1 MAELAGSI
9 VGIVSAGTKV
19 ALVLSQLASDIG
31 SAGQE
36 ARMISSEIRT
46 FCTILNTL
54 KDTMGKISDSSYY
67 AHCSDMVRDMTTASV
82 EMFTEVLN
90 AAESLRSM
98 TNGKD
103 GRDGKFKF
111 VSRVNWVVFQ
121 KPKIVVL
128 RAAIEAYKSNIALML
143 GTINTVEKVARRT
156 SIPQHF
162 SNVAEDDQE
171 RTTLQSLELDHRAS
185 LISLEQAERQY
196 EKLTLQHS
204 AEDAESPAE
213 YAWLDTII
221 DTNVV
226 VRDDS
231 ISGDASQHAT
241 ILQIARMEVN
251 SIRDSLTR
259 SSWGED
265 SLQDQVVRHSQ
276 RLSKLMEEDHRRLS
290 QRWSALLLSN
300 HDNSD
305 TSLHGEGF
313 LGQVVETSDEPVLPG
328 AHVTF
333 TMPGQEATYIQFR
346 KWLLWQPWSLQDQ
359 ILEALR
365 SEVFSD
371 RLWKDQA
378 SALDAVLAQSGG
390 TPNGFDDATPP
401 ELETGSPPGM
411 KFNAISEEGKVEHV
425 ARVDDQ
431 QDDVAESKLDFDA
444 ITLTK
449 AHIVDIPSETV
460 QTWVWK
466 RTQKLDLS
474 WNFIRTVP
482 QSMGLCTNLRRLDLG
497 YNHLETIPQPLLLL
511 NSLVALDLRGN
522 MLRAIPSAISRLTA
536 LQSLL
541 LSDNR
546 IQGLPLAIGGM
557 KTLQIL
563 ELSRNPVVFPSAN
576 SFFDMRRSLPRDTSP
591 DQRQFDTI
599 GTARLKSY
607 LKCYPADDM
616 TGTYAQAVA
625 GNLPEDALRFQLETQ
640 AISMARYKTI
650 GDARNSNENAMYSD
664 EFISFTRQDNPH
676 RGLLKP
682 EDVDHTLGIDALLSP
697 RITLHTVE
705 GASASYS
712 SKRHDM
718 HDHRRSRS
726 HEVSSNRGTMLSP
739 KLADNRSLDVAGR
752 SNKAA
757 EDDANTSWETFSK
770 TIPEV
775 MLQKRDT
782 DWRSG
787 PMTAPMDGIPT
798 PVSPP
803 SKLTT
808 RPESYSG
815 QTPRKEKRYSMMFA

>member
-1 MAELAGSI
+1 
-9 VGIVSAGTKV
+9 
-19 ALVLSQLASDIG
+19 
-31 SAGQE
+31 
-36 ARMISSEIRT
+36 
-46 FCTILNTL
+46 
-54 KDTMGKISDSSYY
+54 
-67 AHCSDMVRDMTTASV
+67 
-82 EMFTEVLN
+82 
-90 AAESLRSM
+90 
-98 TNGKD
+98 
-103 GRDGKFKF
+103 
-111 VSRVNWVVFQ
+111 
-121 KPKIVVL
+121 
-128 RAAIEAYKSNIALML
+128 
-143 GTINTVEKVARRT
+143 
-156 SIPQHF
+156 
-162 SNVAEDDQE
+162 
-171 RTTLQSLELDHRAS
+171 
-185 LISLEQAERQY
+185 
-196 EKLTLQHS
+196 
-204 AEDAESPAE
+204 
-213 YAWLDTII
+213 
-221 DTNVV
+221 
-226 VRDDS
+226 
-231 ISGDASQHAT
+231 
-241 ILQIARMEVN
+241 
-251 SIRDSLTR
+251 
-259 SSWGED
+259 
-265 SLQDQVVRHSQ
+265 
-276 RLSKLMEEDHRRLS
+276 MEEDHRRLS
-290 QRWSALLLSN
+290 QRWSALFISN

-305 TSLHGEGF
+305 TSLHGESF
-313 LGQVVETSDEPVLPG
+313 LGLAVEASDEPVPPG
-328 AHVTF
+328 AHVRF
-333 TMPGQEATYIQFR
+333 TMPGQEATYMQFK

-401 ELETGSPPGM
+401 ELEIGSPPRM
-411 KFNAISEEGKVEHV
+411 KFNAMSEEGKMEHV

-431 QDDVAESKLDFDA
+431 QDDIAESKLDFDA
-444 ITLTK
+444 VTLTK
-449 AHIVDIPSETV
+449 AHIVDIPSEIV
-460 QTWVWK
+460 QTWVSK
-466 RTQKLDLS
+466 RTKILDLS
-474 WNFIRTVP
+474 WNFIRTMP

-511 NSLVALDLRGN
+511 KSLVALELRGN

-576 SFFDMRRSLPRDTSP
+576 AFFDMRRSLPRDTTP

-616 TGTYAQAVA
+616 TGTYGKLFFSPITILHPVCIMRYELKSVAQAVA
-625 GNLPEDALRFQLETQ
+625 GNLSEDALRFQLEMQ

-650 GDARNSNENAMYSD
+650 GDARNSNENAMSSD
-664 EFISFTRQDNPH
+664 ESISFIRQDDRH

-697 RITLHTVE
+697 RITLDAVE
-705 GASASYS
+705 GASGSYS

-739 KLADNRSLDVAGR
+739 KLADNRRLQEDNSSLDVAGR

-757 EDDANTSWETFSK
+757 EDDANTSWASFSK

-782 DWRSG
+782 DWRSS

-798 PVSPP
+798 PVSSP